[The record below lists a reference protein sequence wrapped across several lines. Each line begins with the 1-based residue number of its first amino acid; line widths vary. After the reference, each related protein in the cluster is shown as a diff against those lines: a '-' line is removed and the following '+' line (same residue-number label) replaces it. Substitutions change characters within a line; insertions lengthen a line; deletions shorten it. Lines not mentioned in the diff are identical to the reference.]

1 VDGNSEQQH
10 CGGFGESGEKRDD
23 GCQTR
28 GDNQGGANSIQWP
41 KHTTDSIP
49 ASRQAV
55 PELSRVKRVPGL
67 LVALILIAGC
77 VGVTVEPI
85 SSVVPSMTTTVPNVE
100 PPTTAPGTTTS
111 TVPPGPPVAWIA
123 PSGVPVAVTGVNGD
137 VIEILTPCGNPAML
151 TEGTPIYEVDV
162 VVDPGHGGPVD
173 TGAVGRTGLA
183 EKDINLQVSLAVRD
197 FLAERGISAL
207 LTRMADYPI
216 TIRTRSEYSDLVGAR
231 ALVSIHHNAPAAPAS
246 DMPGVEI
253 FVQDDTSESARLG
266 GLIYDDTMGT
276 LGQFDVDWDRAPDAG
291 VMTVL
296 NGDGI
301 DAYGMVRLPD
311 APSALVELGYIA
323 NPAEADLYGDPAY
336 VPAVAESVARAI
348 EKFLTTSEAGSPLVD
363 GRNFNPAGG
372 VGRDQCIEPH
382 LDEPLYPDVIE
393 ASVTGGRLAYN
404 FVVTVSSP
412 YETPE
417 RYADAW
423 RIVGDDGVVYGMLEL
438 ANDHAREQ
446 PFTRALAGVEIPATV
461 RSVTIHAH
469 DLVYGWGGQTV
480 KLTLP

>member
-1 VDGNSEQQH
+1 VDGDSEQQH
-10 CGGFGESGEKRDD
+10 GGGFGEAGEKRDD
-23 GCQTR
+23 RCQAR
-28 GDNQGGANSIQWP
+28 GDHQGGANSIQWP
-41 KHTTDSIP
+41 KHTPDSIP
-49 ASRQAV
+49 VSRRAV

-77 VGVTVEPI
+77 AGVTLEPI
-85 SSVVPSMTTTVPNVE
+85 STVVPPTTTTAPNVE
-100 PPTTAPGTTTS
+100 PSTTAPGATTT
-111 TVPPGPPVAWIA
+111 TLPPGPPVAWIA

-151 TEGTPIYEVDV
+151 TEGAPIYEVDV

-173 TGAVGRTGLA
+173 TGAVARTGLA

-207 LTRMADYPI
+207 LTRTADYPI
-216 TIRTRSEYSDLVGAR
+216 PIRTRSEYSDLVGAR

-246 DMPGVEI
+246 DIPGVEI

-266 GLIYDDTMGT
+266 GLIYDDTMST
-276 LGQFDVDWDRAPDAG
+276 LGRFDVDWNRAPDAG

-296 NGDGI
+296 NGERV
-301 DAYGMVRLPD
+301 DAYGMVRLPN

-323 NPAEADLYGDPAY
+323 NPAEADLYADPAY

-348 EKFLTTSEAGSPLVD
+348 ERFLTTQEAGSPLVE

-382 LDEPLYPDVIE
+382 LEEPLFPDVVE
-393 ASVTGGRLAYN
+393 ASVTGSGPTYN
-404 FVVTVSSP
+404 FVVTLSSP

-423 RIVGDDGVVYGMLEL
+423 RIVGDDGVVYGVMEL
-438 ANDHAREQ
+438 ANDHAGEQ

-469 DLVYGWGGQTV
+469 DLVYGWGGRTV